1 MPVSR
6 VRQTVPVD
14 HPSADPGTHP
24 GVHLLRGADR
34 VDEVDALADR
44 LGGRVGL
51 AGVLHDL
58 DRRARA
64 VRVPAPAAVWGFR
77 WDREDMRSARWWP
90 QGITTSADSAT
101 GTPSPDRVEGRSV
114 LVTSSY
120 SHEVDGY
127 SQGARLTFVDLTDP
141 SDIRYRHVLLV
152 EPFLHDDG
160 SVDVRPV
167 TVHAGGIVWHGDHV
181 HVAGTTRG
189 FSSFRLG
196 DIVRVPTGDPTRLRI
211 RADRVDGFGYRYF
224 LPVRFTYDGHAD
236 HGRSPM
242 RYSFGSLDR
251 STSPH
256 ELVAGEY
263 GRDDMTTRLVR
274 YEIDPTS
281 SLLHAGDDGR
291 SVPLALE
298 DGGVPGMQG
307 AVVVEGTWFVTTSR
321 GRYRLGSVW
330 VGRPGELRE
339 HRWQLPVGP
348 EDITYW
354 PERDQL
360 WSLSEY
366 PGARY
371 VFAMPRSRFL
381 REAR

>member
-1 MPVSR
+1 
-6 VRQTVPVD
+6 VD
-14 HPSADPGTHP
+14 PARAPL

-34 VDEVDALADR
+34 VHEVDALADR

-51 AGVLHDL
+51 AGVLADL
-58 DRRARA
+58 DRRARV

-77 WDREDMRSARWWP
+77 WDREDVRSPRWWP
-90 QGITTSADSAT
+90 QGITTSADAAT
-101 GTPSPDRVEGRSV
+101 DGPGGSGGSVGGDLLRGRSLV
-114 LVTSSY
+114 VTSSY
-120 SHEVDGY
+120 SHEVDGIAM
-127 SQGARLTFVDLTDP
+127 GARLSVADVTDS
-141 SDIRYRHVLLV
+141 SDVRYRHVLLV
-152 EPFLHDDG
+152 EPFLRDDG

-167 TVHAGGIVWHGDHV
+167 PVHAGGIVWHGEHL
-181 HVAGTTRG
+181 HVAGTARG
-189 FSSFRLG
+189 LSSFRL
-196 DIVRVPTGDPTRLRI
+196 DDVVRVPPGGDPARLGVRP
-211 RADRVDGFGYRYF
+211 DRVDAFGHRYL
-224 LPVRFTYDGHAD
+224 LPVRFSYDAHAEP
-236 HGRSPM
+236 GLARM
-242 RYSFGSLDR
+242 RYSFASLDR
-251 STSPH
+251 STTPH
-256 ELVAGEY
+256 QVVAGEY
-263 GRDDMTTRLVR
+263 GRGEMTTRLARFEV
-274 YEIDPTS
+274 DPAT
-281 SLLHAGDDGR
+281 SLLRAEDDGR

-307 AVVVEGTWFVTTSR
+307 ATVVDGTWFVTTSR

-354 PERDQL
+354 PARDEL

-381 REAR
+381 RRPR